1 MHPAGERERDRVDGG
16 RHRQARL
23 FLVEIRSCRPAT
35 VGVAAE
41 TVAMHAA
48 LRRAVDRLGASG
60 TAIRWCAAWLLPD
73 ESRCLCLVQAAR
85 EADVLLARDLAA
97 LPAAT
102 VSSARALDDDR
113 PVAVPRPSPTGSE
126 P

>member
-1 MHPAGERERDRVDGG
+1 MHPAGERQRDRVDGG
-16 RHRQARL
+16 RHRQAGL
-23 FLVEIRSCRPAT
+23 YLVEIRSRPPSAD
-35 VGVAAE
+35 GAAAE
-41 TVAMHAA
+41 TVVMHAA

-73 ESRCLCLVQAAR
+73 ESRCLCLVQAGR

-97 LPAAT
+97 LPGAT

>member
-1 MHPAGERERDRVDGG
+1 MHPAGGRERGRVDGG
-16 RHRQARL
+16 RHRQAGL
-23 FLVEIRSCRPAT
+23 FLVEIRSRPPSAD
-35 VGVAAE
+35 GVAAE
-41 TVAMHAA
+41 TVVMHAA

-60 TAIRWCAAWLLPD
+60 AAIRWCAAWLVPD

-102 VSSARALDDDR
+102 VSPARALHDDR